1 MRVLIGMVLVAII
14 IIGAGIFGQRYLLTT
29 RQSLYDALAEV
40 EAALLQDDW
49 ELSEAKACELEEYW
63 HNIHHK
69 WALLISQTETERVGL
84 AIVRLV
90 SRIKNK
96 EKGEALMEIATG
108 RSLLDSTINK
118 ELLSLLNLL

>member
-1 MRVLIGMVLVAII
+1 VRVLIGMVLVAII

-63 HNIHHK
+63 RNTQHK